1 MENLIFFDNASTT
14 QCCERAADFVRRFAH
29 EEFGNPSS
37 SHALGQKSAKAIR
50 EARQFFSK
58 IFNTSPEQII
68 FTGSGSESD
77 NLAVYGVAMDALA
90 KRHARGNTEALP
102 PRVIC
107 STIEHPAVRKTVQ
120 SLSALGV
127 DVQLAPVD
135 KQGQIILD
143 KFLDLLTPET
153 VLVSIMRVNNIVG
166 SLLPVEDLAKK
177 AKEKIPNLIFHTD
190 AVQAFG
196 RVDIPM
202 SPSSVDLVS
211 LSAHK
216 IEGPKGVGA
225 LIILNKTLLKNGL
238 RPLIWGGDQEG
249 GFRSGTQ
256 NAGLIAGF
264 HAAAELTLSNR
275 PAYTEHV
282 KKLQTGFRNGLKNK
296 KLLGKILWNSPDDAV
311 PHIISL
317 SVPGYPSGP
326 LAKLLEE
333 RLCLVSTGSA
343 CSSQKMEPDPVLSG
357 MGMSPAILTSAIRV
371 SFSLH
376 NSPENVDTLVDALSE
391 SLSLMERLLGGR

>member
-1 MENLIFFDNASTT
+1 MENLLFFDNASTT

-37 SHALGQKSAKAIR
+37 SHALGQQSAKAIR
-50 EARQFFSK
+50 EARQFFAK
-58 IFNTSPEQII
+58 TFNTSPDQII

-90 KRHARGNTEALP
+90 KRHAKGNTQTPP

-120 SLSALGV
+120 SLQSLGI

-135 KQGQIILD
+135 KHGQIIRE
-143 KFLDLLTPET
+143 KFLELLTPAT

-166 SLLPVEDLAKK
+166 ALLPVEDLAKL
-177 AKEKIPNLIFHTD
+177 AKEKVPTLIFHTD

-196 RVDIPM
+196 RVDVPT
-202 SPSSVDLVS
+202 SPSPVDLVS

-225 LIILNKTLLKNGL
+225 LIVLNKALLKNGL
-238 RPLIWGGDQEG
+238 RPLVWGGDQEG

-264 HAAAELTLSNR
+264 HAAAEMTLQGR
-275 PAYTEHV
+275 PLYEAHV
-282 KKLQTGFRNGLKNK
+282 AKLQARFKDGLKK
-296 KLLGKILWNSPDDAV
+296 KNLLGKINWNSPENAV
-311 PHIISL
+311 SHIISL

-357 MGMSPAILTSAIRV
+357 MGLAPNILTSAIRV
-371 SFSLH
+371 SFSSD
-376 NSPENVDTLVDALSE
+376 NSPENVDTLVDALAE
-391 SLSLMERLLGGR
+391 SITLMERLLGGR